1 MYLTKVCNEIVTII
15 IYRLQQKNL
24 YRFARRPYIM
34 RRYIFFIF
42 FICSWCNIS
51 AQPKTDT
58 LLQNILLRNKNPL
71 FQNVL
76 QQKDTFK
83 LQIIYTQINRDKN
96 NSPSFKNYYFNEDSN
111 LFFNPASTVKLPLA
125 LLSLEKLNEMHI
137 KGVNKYTAM
146 QFDSSHPWQVPA
158 YADSSSQNRLPSI
171 ANYIKKAFLISD
183 NDAYN
188 RMYQFN
194 GQQRINRS
202 LHSKSYTSLRI
213 TRQFMGLNEN
223 QNRYTNP
230 IRFINNDGNLIYKQP
245 EAYNTDSFYY
255 DKIIKVGRAHLDS
268 KDSLINEPIDF
279 TKANN
284 VPLKDLQQILQS
296 VLFPS
301 SVPASQRFNL
311 SKDDYAFLYQYLSQ
325 YPSETNYPKYDT
337 SKYYDS
343 YVKFYFKNGD
353 HKIPSYIRV
362 FNKVGWAYG
371 FLIDVSY
378 IVDFKNKVEFML
390 TSTIY
395 VNSDGVINDD
405 KYDYGT
411 VGWPFMHELGKT
423 IYQYELQRPR
433 KYSPNLEKFNIRYE
447 KRNEND
453 TRPSIKDA
461 DN

>member
-1 MYLTKVCNEIVTII
+1 M
-15 IYRLQQKNL
+15 
-24 YRFARRPYIM
+24 
-34 RRYIFFIF
+34 
-42 FICSWCNIS
+42 
-51 AQPKTDT
+51 
-58 LLQNILLRNKNPL
+58 
-71 FQNVL
+71 QNVL
-76 QQKDTFK
+76 RQKDTLR

-96 NSPSFKNYYFNEDSN
+96 NVPSFKNYYFNEDSN

-125 LLSLEKLNEMHI
+125 LLSLEKLNDMHI
-137 KGVNKYTAM
+137 KGVNKYTVI
-146 QFDSSHPWQVPA
+146 QYDSIHSWQVPM
-158 YADSSSQNRLPSI
+158 YKDSTSQSGLPSI
-171 ANYIKKAFLISD
+171 AHFIKKAFLISD

-194 GQQRINRS
+194 GQQRINRN
-202 LHSKSYTSLRI
+202 LHSKGYNSIRI
-213 TRQFMGLNEN
+213 TRQFMGLTAEN
-223 QNRYTNP
+223 NRYTNP
-230 IRFINNDGNLIYKQP
+230 MRFINEDGSLIYKQP

-255 DKIIKVGRAHLDS
+255 DKIIKVGKAHLDS

-301 SVPASQRFNL
+301 SVPAKQRFNL
-311 SKDDYAFLYQYLSQ
+311 TKDDYAFLYQFLSQ

-337 SKYYDS
+337 AKYYDS
-343 YVKFYFKNGD
+343 YVKFYFKNGG
-353 HKIPSYIRV
+353 HKIPSYIRI

-390 TSTIY
+390 TSTMY
-395 VNSDGVINDD
+395 VNSDGIVNDD
-405 KYDYGT
+405 KYDYET
-411 VGWPFMHELGKT
+411 IGWPFMYELGQT
-423 IYQYELQRPR
+423 IYQYELQRKR
-433 KYSPNLEKFNIRYE
+433 KYTPDLKKFRIKYE
-447 KRNEND
+447 HRNTND